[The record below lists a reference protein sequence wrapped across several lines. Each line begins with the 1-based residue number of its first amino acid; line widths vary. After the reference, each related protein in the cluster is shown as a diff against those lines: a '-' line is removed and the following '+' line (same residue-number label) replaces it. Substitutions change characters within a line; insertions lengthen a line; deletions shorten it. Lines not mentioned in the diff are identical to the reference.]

1 MGAVRIRCLRP
12 DAGEAF
18 QLVRL
23 QTIMSHHDPVGTTST
38 GLLQGIRDHDRT
50 AWQRIV
56 SIYSPLVYG
65 WTRRAGFQQADAADL
80 TQEVMLAVLGHAARF
95 EKRSPSDRFRAWLRT
110 ICKNKINDRYR
121 SQKAAPDGRG
131 GTTANAQLQEMEEV
145 VSNPAS
151 DASDLE
157 SDLEKVRLRR
167 RALEQAKGMFKEN
180 VWLSFWRTAV
190 EGDHPAD
197 VAEDL
202 GMTVWAVYKAKTRV
216 LQRLRTELEEF
227 I

>member
-1 MGAVRIRCLRP
+1 MEAVRIRYLRP
-12 DAGEAF
+12 DTRDAF
-18 QLVRL
+18 QLVRS
-23 QTIMSHHDPVGTTST
+23 QTTMTQHDPVGTTST
-38 GLLQGIRDHDRT
+38 GLLQGIRDQDRT
-50 AWQRIV
+50 AWQRMV

-80 TQEVMLAVLGHAARF
+80 TQDVMLAVLGHAARF

-110 ICKNKINDRYR
+110 ICNNKINDRYR
-121 SQKAAPDGRG
+121 SLKAAPEGRG

-145 VSNPAS
+145 VSEEVS
-151 DASDLE
+151 DAF
-157 SDLEKVRLRR
+157 DLEKVRLRR

-180 VWLSFWRTAV
+180 VWLAFWRTAV

-216 LQRLRTELEEF
+216 LQRLRIELEEF